1 MFMLLSRASLVFL
14 WNKDN
19 EFVIV
24 CLYAGIV
31 QRLYLQDAQCANDQH
46 LLTTA
51 MNSHALCVHSFILI
65 FTETR

>member
-1 MFMLLSRASLVFL
+1 MFMYLSRASLAFL

-19 EFVIV
+19 DFVIV

-51 MNSHALCVHSFILI
+51 MNIKAMLFMCILSF
-65 FTETR
+65 

>member
-1 MFMLLSRASLVFL
+1 MFMYLSRASLAFL

-19 EFVIV
+19 DCVIV

-31 QRLYLQDAQCANDQH
+31 QRLYLQDAQCAHDQH

-51 MNSHALCVHSFILI
+51 MHIIAMLFVCILSS
-65 FTETR
+65 